1 MEEEVPAEE
10 LEKDVLA
17 LIERAKPSGRLTIDD
32 IFQALPGTEDDLE
45 RFEWVCQ
52 IIRQQGI
59 EVLEEAAADTHK
71 LVLPEE
77 GDQADSESQAAT
89 TAVPAG
95 DLLQIYLSEVSRV
108 QLLTREEEVSLAER
122 LETGHQAEADL
133 TCKEHPPEEAH
144 RLEFLIQQGEA
155 ARDHL
160 IRANARLVVSIAK
173 RYIGLGLPFLDLIQ
187 EGNLGLMR
195 AVTGFDPSLGNRFST
210 YATWWIRQSIT
221 RALSDSARLIR
232 IPAHMSAT
240 IDKLR
245 RAERELEQE
254 LRREPTLQELADH
267 LTMPLHKVQELRRTA
282 LEAISLDRPVGE
294 DGSESLRDLVED
306 RDIPSPLQAVSQHL
320 LREELDSLL
329 QEILK
334 PREAEVIRWRY
345 GLVDGE
351 AHRLQEIADRM
362 GVTRERIRQIESK
375 ALRKL
380 RHPTHSKNLREY
392 ERS

>member
-1 MEEEVPAEE
+1 MPD
-10 LEKDVLA
+10 EKPDKQVLA
-17 LIERAKPSGRLTIDD
+17 LIERARPNGSLTIDD
-32 IFQALPGTEDDLE
+32 IFQALPGTEDDLV
-45 RFEWVCQ
+45 RFESVCR
-52 IIRQQGI
+52 IIRRHGI
-59 EVLEEAAADTHK
+59 EVLEA
-71 LVLPEE
+71 PSP
-77 GDQADSESQAAT
+77 GDRKAEPPKAPKPARIELQRAIAG
-89 TAVPAG
+89 VPAG

-108 QLLTREEEVSLAER
+108 PLLTREEEVTLANR
-122 LETGHQAEADL
+122 LERGQQASRVLHEGEPAPDDI
-133 TCKEHPPEEAH
+133 ES
-144 RLEFLIQQGEA
+144 LECAALDGEA

-173 RYIGLGLPFLDLIQ
+173 RYVGLGLPFLDLIQ

-195 AVTGFDPSLGNRFST
+195 AVSGFDPTLGNRFST

-221 RALSDSARLIR
+221 RALSDQARLIR

-254 LRREPTLQELADH
+254 LRREPTLQELSDH
-267 LTMPLHKVQELRRTA
+267 LDMSPHKVQELRRTA

-306 RDIPSPLQAVSQHL
+306 RGIPSPLQAVSQHL
-320 LREELDSLL
+320 LHEELNSLL

-345 GLVDGE
+345 GLIDGE

-392 ERS
+392 ERP

>member
-1 MEEEVPAEE
+1 
-10 LEKDVLA
+10 
-17 LIERAKPSGRLTIDD
+17 
-32 IFQALPGTEDDLE
+32 
-45 RFEWVCQ
+45 
-52 IIRQQGI
+52 
-59 EVLEEAAADTHK
+59 
-71 LVLPEE
+71 
-77 GDQADSESQAAT
+77 
-89 TAVPAG
+89 VPAG

-122 LETGHQAEADL
+122 LETGRQAEADL
-133 TCKEHPPEEAH
+133 TCKDHKPKEAY
-144 RLEFLIQQGEA
+144 RLESLVQQGEA

-306 RDIPSPLQAVSQHL
+306 RGLPSPLQAVSQHL

>member
-1 MEEEVPAEE
+1 MPAEK

-17 LIERAKPSGRLTIDD
+17 LVERAKPSGRLTIDD

-45 RFEWVCQ
+45 RFESVCQ
-52 IIRQQGI
+52 VIRQHGI
-59 EVLEEAAADTHK
+59 EVLEEPAADPRT
-71 LVLPEE
+71 LVVPEE
-77 GDQADSESQAAT
+77 ADQTESDPQPTT

-108 QLLTREEEVSLAER
+108 RLLTREEEVSLAER
-122 LETGHQAEADL
+122 LETGRQAEVDL
-133 TCKEHPPEEAH
+133 TCKDHTPKEAY
-144 RLEFLIQQGEA
+144 RLESLVQQGEA

-306 RDIPSPLQAVSQHL
+306 RGIPSPLQAVSQHL